1 MTAPWWSRVNPIT
14 AGCLVA
20 VALVLWASQGVW
32 GGRPPAGEDVMA
44 HLVRVDF
51 GISELVTH
59 GRLDGWLPRFYVGY
73 QEFLFNGP
81 GFVWA
86 VAAVRGLTFGLLS
99 DLGALKVTGVLS
111 LAAVPV
117 SVAFFARS
125 VALGRLAAGIAAVLS
140 LLVSNIFGVGLQGMY
155 SVGLLSHQV
164 GAPLFFV
171 ALGALLRVP
180 VDARRRW
187 IVVAAVA
194 VAGLAVTH
202 LISVMVLAVFYPL
215 LAAGLLRRRP
225 EWDALV
231 RLGVTA
237 AAACGLAAWWLLPA
251 VAHRDL
257 SGAVATWGTPSL
269 ADRLYEV
276 ANGGI
281 LFRPYTV
288 WIVFIGWAYA
298 IVRLRDRKPF
308 ALTLVV
314 APVAYLVFAHWAA
327 ERWPGNDFTLQ
338 LANRGLGY
346 AGVIALLPAAAA
358 LADAATWATGRLRPS
373 TPVAAPVCGAA
384 ALGVAALLVLSG
396 LGPDRAVVAQ
406 LAEPAPELRAAAE
419 ELARVVP
426 DDGRFA
432 TERDYPDEISR
443 LGIIQPANWLTAVSG
458 RRSLNGFNLESSSTT
473 EAALEPERI
482 GKVPAADIAASLG
495 RLGVTHV
502 VAVTDHSIADF
513 DASDRF
519 RPVWRQGTVAIY
531 ELVRPRGAIPY
542 SGDLTGRVLESSPEH
557 LRVTLDPAHA
567 TTATLGIAWSP
578 KWHATI
584 DDRAVPVRHTPD
596 GLIDLTLPSGRVT
609 VDLTYDPDN
618 WDRLGVAISFL
629 TLAAISGWTV
639 MAVRKRR
646 RGLGAAR
653 SSERGEAEAP
663 PV

>member
-1 MTAPWWSRVNPIT
+1 MVAI
-14 AGCLVA
+14 ALVA
-20 VALVLWASQGVW
+20 WATQAVW

-44 HLVRVDF
+44 HLVRIDF
-51 GISELVTH
+51 GISELVNH

-81 GFVWA
+81 GFVWSVA
-86 VAAVRGLTFGLLS
+86 VVRGLTLGLLS

-117 SVAFFARS
+117 SAAFLARS

-140 LLVSNIFGVGLQGMY
+140 LLVSNIFGVGLQGTY
-155 SVGLLSHQV
+155 SVGLVSHQV

-171 ALGALLRVP
+171 ALGALLRIP

-202 LISVMVLAVFYPL
+202 LISVMVLVVFFPL
-215 LAAGLLRRRP
+215 LAVGLLRR

-231 RLGVTA
+231 RLALA
-237 AAACGLAAWWLLPA
+237 AAAAVGLAAWWLLPA
-251 VAHRDL
+251 LAHRNL
-257 SGAVATWGTPSL
+257 SGAVATWGTPPFG
-269 ADRLYEV
+269 DRIHEIV
-276 ANGGI
+276 NGAI

-288 WIVFIGWAYA
+288 WIVFFGWAYT
-298 IVRLRDRKPF
+298 IVRIRDRRPF
-308 ALTLVV
+308 ALTLML
-314 APVAYLVFAHWAA
+314 APVAYLVIAHWAA
-327 ERWPGNDFTLQ
+327 SQWPGNDFTLQ

-358 LADAATWATGRLRPS
+358 LADAATWTARRLGAS
-373 TPVAAPVCGAA
+373 TPAAAPVCGAG
-384 ALGVAALLVLSG
+384 ALVVAALLVLSG

-419 ELARVVP
+419 ELARIVP

-432 TERDYPDEISR
+432 TERDYPDEIAR
-443 LGIIQPANWLTAVSG
+443 LGIIQPANWLTAISG

-482 GKVPAADIAASLG
+482 GKVPAADIAASLT

-502 VAVTDHSIADF
+502 VAITAHAIADF
-513 DASDRF
+513 DASDDF
-519 RPVWRQGTVAIY
+519 GPVWREGTIVIY
-531 ELVRPRGAIPY
+531 ELVRPPDAIPG
-542 SGDLTGRVLESSPEH
+542 SADLTGRLLESTPEH
-557 LRVTLDPAHA
+557 LRVTLDPDHP
-567 TTATLGIAWSP
+567 TTATLALAWSP

-584 DDRAVPVRHTPD
+584 DGRTIPVERTPD
-596 GLIDLTLPSGRVT
+596 GLITLTLPRGRLT
-609 VDLTYDPDN
+609 LDLTYEPDG
-618 WDRLGVAISFL
+618 WDRVGVALSFL
-629 TLAAISGWTV
+629 TLAAMAAWTFI
-639 MAVRKRR
+639 AVRKRR